1 MAHKDPSTLS
11 DTLSDKYK
19 VIEEYMESNKLVIN
33 GEKTHLVVMGSKK
46 MTIPRQ
52 AVSMRAGGHTI
63 LPSDTEKL
71 LGCNISQNLKWK
83 IHIQTGE
90 GSLIKNLT
98 TKLNA
103 LHKVS
108 THATF
113 KTRLSAA
120 NGVFMSTLSYLLP
133 VWGGCEGYLLKSLQV
148 LQNRAARQVTK
159 LSWYTPI
166 RRLLKQC
173 NWLSI
178 NQLVFY
184 HSALTVHRTLK
195 SGLPEYLHQH
205 LSTDHPL
212 PTRLGDSGTIRL
224 TGRHDSLVENSF
236 LKRAARAFNQIPL
249 DIREARTI
257 CVFKRKLKVWIKTNI
272 PID

>member
-1 MAHKDPSTLS
+1 MIVLGSYHYMTL
-11 DTLSDKYK
+11 
-19 VIEEYMESNKLVIN
+19 V
-33 GEKTHLVVMGSKK
+33 
-46 MTIPRQ
+46 
-52 AVSMRAGGHTI
+52 
-63 LPSDTEKL
+63 
-71 LGCNISQNLKWK
+71 NI
-83 IHIQTGE
+83 
-90 GSLIKNLT
+90 
-98 TKLNA
+98 
-103 LHKVS
+103 
-108 THATF
+108 
-113 KTRLSAA
+113 
-120 NGVFMSTLSYLLP
+120 SYLLP

-166 RRLLKQC
+166 RRLLKHC

-184 HSALTVHRTLK
+184 HSALTVHRTIK

-236 LKRAARAFNQIPL
+236 
-249 DIREARTI
+249 REHEELLTRSFWTSE
-257 CVFKRKLKVWIKTNI
+257 VV
-272 PID
+272 